1 MRFFRYLK
9 TSDKGAGWKLSDFG
23 IVVILGL
30 SLVLLT
36 YVGLG
41 EAYRTYPRFELDR
54 LGAQGEII
62 KDPFDTF
69 LLAGLPIEQ
78 FPGFSVMGR
87 NLLDSDKT
95 IASIVVT
102 DNADNAIFETTRAE
116 IGGLETVTGAPFLPS
131 ALQTKN
137 DRGQITESS
146 QFYRISLELR
156 NKLETVGH
164 LNLFLPKSTISARV
178 NATFSYVAGAGVA
191 VLVGYA
197 LLVRFVLS
205 RLSEQR
211 ENRWLTISYVMAFF
225 LMAVIV
231 VVSLVSIYSDGI
243 RGKTKALADSLSQ
256 RLSAPITL
264 NLTLDTFTELQDVF
278 NDYRELYPE
287 LSYVAMTVDGIT
299 RIHTDPRRIDTAW
312 VPYSDNYEYT
322 VELAGQSAATSAL
335 RFGVHV
341 GIPQSVI
348 LDKLWRS
355 AKNFFVLF
363 VATAFI
369 AVLLLNLLRS
379 LTEHLGL
386 KEISTA
392 QRHAHQLGLIKPFF
406 FLAVFSEGLAA
417 SFLAQH
423 LQGLALGSGVDGGVA
438 SGLFTAYFAAYGLSM
453 LPAGRIVE
461 RGGTKQL
468 LVVGVLLTFAS
479 LIAMAFVTC
488 IYPMFLIRI
497 VAGAAQ
503 GLILVAVQDYI
514 LESVPAGQQTRG
526 AAILV
531 FNYNC
536 AVISSTAMG
545 ALLSV
550 YMGRQGVFIM
560 AASLSLLVLL
570 FAITLVPKLLVELA
584 PIPGAIASA
593 LPRLIKPSFWYSL
606 SLAVRDAGFV
616 KTILLVGMPSKASV
630 TGVTAFALPLLLA
643 RQTFAQEDIGQIM
656 MFYPAGL
663 LVSSMYISKLVDRS
677 GKSGASLFVG
687 TVGAGLGL
695 VMIGFMDSA
704 SFLGGPGSPLATA
717 SLVFGMIILGVSHG
731 FIIAPIITHVANSSA
746 AATLGRP
753 SATSLYRF
761 LERLGHMSGPIFV
774 SQLLFFNQDSAS
786 TIAWIG
792 IATIAL
798 GLLFQLNSGGRV
810 LLRPIA
816 AVTH

>member
-1 MRFFRYLK
+1 MT
-9 TSDKGAGWKLSDFG
+9 TSTKSSAWQLNDFG

-30 SLVLLT
+30 SLILLT

-54 LGAQGEII
+54 LSAQGEII

-78 FPGFSVMGR
+78 FPGFSVMAK

-95 IASIVVT
+95 IAAIAVV
-102 DNADNAIFETTRAE
+102 DNSANPIFGTTQPEINDVEAI
-116 IGGLETVTGAPFLPS
+116 GTGPFLASP
-131 ALQTKN
+131 LGNKN
-137 DRGQITESS
+137 DRVLIFESS
-146 QFYRISLELR
+146 DFYRVSLELQ
-156 NKLETVGH
+156 NKLEPVGQ
-164 LNLFLPKSTISARV
+164 LNLYLPKTAISARI
-178 NATFSYVAGAGVA
+178 NATFAYVGVAGVA
-191 VLVGYA
+191 VLVIYA
-197 LLVRFVLS
+197 MIVWFVIG
-205 RLSEQR
+205 RLSESD

-225 LMAVIV
+225 IMAVIV
-231 VVSLVSIYSDGI
+231 VVSLVGIYSDGI

-256 RLSAPITL
+256 RLAAPIAL
-264 NLTLDTFTELQDVF
+264 NLTLDSFTGLQDVF
-278 NDYRELYPE
+278 SDYRSLYPE
-287 LSYVAMTVDGIT
+287 LSVVAMTVDGVT
-299 RIHTDPRRIDTAW
+299 RIHTDVQRIDQPW
-312 VPYSDNYEYT
+312 VPYSNNYEYT
-322 VELAGQSAATSAL
+322 VELKGQTPATSAL
-335 RFGVHV
+335 RFGIHV

-363 VATAFI
+363 FATAFI

-379 LTEHLGL
+379 LTEQIGL
-386 KEISTA
+386 KEISIA
-392 QRHAHQLGLIKPFF
+392 QQRAHQLGLIKPFF
-406 FLAVFSEGLAA
+406 FLAVFAEGLAA

-423 LQGLALGSGVDGGVA
+423 LQGLALGNGVDGGLA
-438 SGLFTAYFAAYGLSM
+438 SALFTAYFAAYGLSM
-453 LPAGRIVE
+453 LPAGRIVD

-468 LVVGVLLTFAS
+468 LVVGMLLTFGS
-479 LIAMAFVTC
+479 LIAMAFVTS

-497 VAGAAQ
+497 AAGAAQ
-503 GLILVAVQDYI
+503 GLILVAVQHYV
-514 LESVPAGQQTRG
+514 LESVPPGQQTQG

-536 AVISSTAMG
+536 GVISSTAMG

-550 YMGRQGVFIM
+550 YMGRNGVFIM
-560 AASLSLLVLL
+560 AACLSLMVLI
-570 FAITLVPKLLVELA
+570 FAFKLVPKLQSEMMPMVTTFA
-584 PIPGAIASA
+584 NAVQKAS
-593 LPRLIKPSFWYSL
+593 KPSFWSSL
-606 SLAVRDAGFV
+606 SLAIRDVGFV
-616 KTILLVGMPSKASV
+616 KAILLVGMPSKASV

-643 RQTFAQEDIGQIM
+643 RQAFAQEDIGQIM

-677 GKSGASLFVG
+677 GKSGSSLFIG

-695 VMIGFMDSA
+695 IMIGFMDSA
-704 SFLGGPGSPLATA
+704 TFLGGPGSPLATA
-717 SLVFGMIILGVSHG
+717 SLVVGMIVLGISHG

-774 SQLLFFNQDSAS
+774 SQLLFLNYESAS

-792 IATIAL
+792 IGTIVL
-798 GLLFQLNSGGRV
+798 GVLFQFTSDRRV
-810 LLRPIA
+810 MLRP
-816 AVTH
+816 VTTGAS